1 MRLSCKISLKPIHW
15 LYLYQ
20 AGYINHTLLTYAE
33 RCLAWPGKFSCR
45 ALSSLVNCGF
55 ASTRKAS
62 HWPDGG
68 NMAKWMNKSLRVIN
82 WMNNGECSLNI
93 VCILY
98 IYNHLYLYMFIFV
111 FTRSSFWM
119 IMGNYGKRR
128 LALEFV
134 SSLMNWAMK
143 KKQLDPARRIDKVIW
158 PSYSNQQTGLYIYGY
173 ITLYPLFCWGYFIHG
188 ILANPVFNWYP
199 KYNHFVTFTTA
210 QGGGSRDDVV
220 FTNVGKKMNDGS
232 IGQEIIY

>member
-1 MRLSCKISLKPIHW
+1 MVIFH
-15 LYLYQ
+15 
-20 AGYINHTLLTYAE
+20 

-68 NMAKWMNKSLRVIN
+68 NMANWDTIHLGLY

-93 VCILY
+93 VCISY
-98 IYNHLYLYMFIFV
+98 IYIYICIYIYVYIYICMFILV

-119 IMGNYGKRR
+119 VMGNYGTRR

-143 KKQLDPARRIDKVIW
+143 NHQLDPARRIDKVIW
-158 PSYSNQQTGLYIYGY
+158 PSYSNQQTGLYIYIHGY

-188 ILANPVFNWYP
+188 IYIYIYICVCVCMICIKLSVWPCMACECEKDIQVPGQMIFKSQGVHADQSPLGQF
-199 KYNHFVTFTTA
+199 FT
-210 QGGGSRDDVV
+210 GP
-220 FTNVGKKMNDGS
+220 
-232 IGQEIIY
+232 